1 MAKKRLRFPAVS
13 AAGNRV
19 GTVVVRYEGELPKT
33 LDVRFV
39 EAKGLQEPGPTSGE
53 WIDEQIEPQAAD
65 PDDLGFPLFK
75 RPWCGQ
81 PFTFL
86 GTEQTEDP
94 PRELLLAA
102 KHYTKSG
109 LGRIVVIG
117 AWDGR
122 FVVPMYDA
130 MQGAAHVFLV
140 DPVCPGRLD
149 ADATVVPAAQVIQAL
164 EENVRRNSPPDVVL
178 YTSVTGAVNTALGL
192 PECEDVDLIVLA
204 AEMRVEEAANIA
216 QAWKEH
222 LRPGGKS
229 CLMGLTAK
237 QQAKDQDDYRE
248 RFEFFGL
255 TIGWN
260 ADGTV
265 WRAVPSKP

>member
-1 MAKKRLRFPAVS
+1 MAKKRLRFPA
-13 AAGNRV
+13 ADTAGNRV
-19 GTVVVRYEGELPKT
+19 GTVVLRYEGELPKT
-33 LDVRFV
+33 LNVRFV
-39 EAKGLQEPGPTSGE
+39 ESKGNSWLEREPEEEPPPDEPQEP
-53 WIDEQIEPQAAD
+53 
-65 PDDLGFPLFK
+65 DLGYAVLK

-86 GTEQTEDP
+86 GTEQTEEP
-94 PRELLLAA
+94 PRELLMAA
-102 KHYTKSG
+102 KHYTRSG

-149 ADATVVPAAQVIQAL
+149 ADTAVVPPAQVIQAL

-192 PECEDVDLIVLA
+192 SECEDVDLIVIA
-204 AEMRVEEAANIA
+204 ADMNWGDAVNIA
-216 QAWKEH
+216 QAWKQH

-229 CLMGLTAK
+229 CLMGITAK
-237 QQAKDQDDYRE
+237 QRVKDIGVYQQVFAE
-248 RFEFFGL
+248 CNL

-265 WRAVPSKP
+265 WRAVPTTNDP